1 VTQCFE
7 NTFQGPLLL
16 PDCGSDVITHFL
28 VDDQHACLASPSL
41 EKELPA
47 QLPQTD
53 RIETIELPAQ
63 LPQTDRIET
72 ISLDAP
78 PLRRNSAWSTTQFA
92 CLKTRPLK
100 YCSRDRKNKFRVGRH
115 EFLKDDHTLHALFTD
130 TSLFFNLFFSSSCC
144 RSETRFYMLQRR
156 KAFSF
161 FWHLLLFLTSS
172 SSAIHHWL
180 KMNTLPGT
188 MLKDEFCIDYPRAY
202 SSFS

>member
-1 VTQCFE
+1 VTHCFE
-7 NTFQGPLLL
+7 NTFQGSLLL
-16 PDCGSDVITHFL
+16 TVCGSDVITHFL

-53 RIETIELPAQ
+53 RIETI
-63 LPQTDRIET
+63 
-72 ISLDAP
+72 SLDAP
-78 PLRRNSAWSTTQFA
+78 ALRRNSAWSTTQFA

-100 YCSRDRKNKFRVGRH
+100 YCSRDRKNRH

-161 FWHLLLFLTSS
+161 FWHLLVFLTSS
-172 SSAIHHWL
+172 STAIHHWL

-188 MLKDEFCIDYPRAY
+188 MLKDEFFIDYPRAY

>member
-1 VTQCFE
+1 VTQCFENTFE

-53 RIETIELPAQ
+53 RIETI
-63 LPQTDRIET
+63 
-72 ISLDAP
+72 SLDAP

-100 YCSRDRKNKFRVGRH
+100 YCSRDRKNRH

-161 FWHLLLFLTSS
+161 FWHLFGVRCEFSHNLARRNLSYQFTILFGVI
-172 SSAIHHWL
+172 AL
-180 KMNTLPGT
+180 K
-188 MLKDEFCIDYPRAY
+188 
-202 SSFS
+202 

>member
-1 VTQCFE
+1 MTLCFE

-41 EKELPA
+41 EK
-47 QLPQTD
+47 
-53 RIETIELPAQ
+53 ELPAQ

-130 TSLFFNLFFSSSCC
+130 TSLFFHLFFSSSCC

-161 FWHLLLFLTSS
+161 FWHLLVFLTSS

-188 MLKDEFCIDYPRAY
+188 MLKDEFFIDYPRAY